1 MPNRSQPIVRAAAFA
16 LAFTA
21 LASSAAHAQYAA
33 PPMDMSWAM
42 RSQMNN
48 YNYGQASANA
58 AAMQYL
64 RYMQQLR
71 AAGYTGPSL
80 PTGVTNQSL
89 RNSIDGA
96 NRAGQDYNRAQ
107 SRNSQRRSNA
117 VDDYD
122 MRAIRG
128 CTRAVDQYGRVGYAC

>member
-1 MPNRSQPIVRAAAFA
+1 MSIRSLKAATAAALA
-16 LAFTA
+16 LAFG
-21 LASSAAHAQYAA
+21 AAHAQYA

-42 RSQMNN
+42 QSQMSN
-48 YNYGQASANA
+48 YYYGQAAANA
-58 AAMQYL
+58 AAIQYL

-80 PTGVTNQSL
+80 PTGVTNESL

-96 NRAGQDYNRAQ
+96 NRATQDYIRGSGA
-107 SRNSQRRSNA
+107 NSQRRSRA